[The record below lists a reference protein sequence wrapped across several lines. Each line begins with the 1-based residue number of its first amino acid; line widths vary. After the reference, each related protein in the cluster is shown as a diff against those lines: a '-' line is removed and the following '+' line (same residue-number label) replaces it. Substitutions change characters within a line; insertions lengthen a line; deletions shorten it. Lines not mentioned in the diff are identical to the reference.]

1 MNHESL
7 NRTLK
12 LSMAKVLVK
21 IILFFQ
27 PEKLDIIRVSGDTVT
42 EYFFVGYLKELVKN
56 KRSAIFLVCLAPNVY
71 ENQVLNICLETLF
84 GSI

>member
-1 MNHESL
+1 
-7 NRTLK
+7 
-12 LSMAKVLVK
+12 MAKVLVK

-27 PEKLDIIRVSGDTVT
+27 LEKLHIIRVSGDTGT
-42 EYFFVGYLKELVKN
+42 EHFFVGYLKELVKN
-56 KRSAIFLVCLAPNVY
+56 KRSAIFLVCLVPNVY